1 MFCEKNRRVPG
12 ALHVLNRAGLLMVT
26 GALPLMGCAAHE
38 VDFSTITQPARAG
51 ELDAFDAFVGSW
63 TWEAEV
69 VNATGEGKCWT
80 GTAEWRWSL
89 DRRCLVG
96 DLHARSNLAGFD
108 ATGLW
113 TFNPKTRRYVW
124 TMFNS
129 WGYPQSG
136 TAKYDDSTRTWTMR
150 YRCVGL
156 DGTGSYG
163 RYTMKVVDA
172 DTLEWR
178 QREWAD
184 PMYLILKMELR
195 GTYKRRR

>member
-1 MFCEKNRRVPG
+1 MFCEKNRRVPS
-12 ALHVLNRAGLLMVT
+12 AFCVLSRAGLLMVT
-26 GALPLMGCAAHE
+26 GALLLAGCAARD
-38 VDFSTITQPARAG
+38 VDFSTITQPARAA
-51 ELDAFDAFVGSW
+51 ELDAFDVFVGSW

-80 GTAEWRWSL
+80 GTAQWRWSL
-89 DRRCLVG
+89 DDRCLVG
-96 DLHARSNLAGFD
+96 DLHARSGSLEFD

-136 TAKYDDSTRTWTMR
+136 TAKYDDGTWTMR
-150 YRCVGL
+150 YHSVGL

-163 RYTMKVVDA
+163 RYTIKVVDD
-172 DTLEWR
+172 DTLEWG
-178 QREWAD
+178 QREWVD
-184 PMYLILKMELR
+184 PMYLIPKMELR